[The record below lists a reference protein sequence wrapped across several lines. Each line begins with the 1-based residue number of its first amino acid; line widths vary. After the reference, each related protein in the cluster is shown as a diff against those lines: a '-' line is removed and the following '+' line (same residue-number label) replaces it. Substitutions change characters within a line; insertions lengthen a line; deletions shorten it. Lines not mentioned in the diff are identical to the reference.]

1 MAVCLMMMATAV
13 VSAQMKFEIYYTQV
27 INERGEL
34 ADYAL
39 ECLGQDNAILTSD
52 TVYTLDKISKPAT
65 KPANTNTAP
74 QQQPK
79 PQNKDKASHN
89 RHTAIPKY
97 APLNEEAAHAA
108 SPAKKAAAVASQIF
122 RLRETRNDILSG
134 EVEHAPADGK
144 AMSIV
149 LDEIKKQERALVELF
164 LGRKTTIRKKET
176 IQVNVDSDE
185 LEINKA
191 IARFSADKG
200 IVAINDTTGEPIML
214 SIQRYTQRVLAA
226 EQPKKKK
233 AEPIYE
239 TRIVRSNVQVSYDG
253 NILFERVYKDK

>member
-1 MAVCLMMMATAV
+1 MAVCLMLMAAAV

-52 TVYTLDKISKPAT
+52 TIYTLDKISKPAP
-65 KPANTNTAP
+65 KPADKNVGP
-74 QQQPK
+74 QQPM
-79 PQNKDKASHN
+79 PQRKENAHHH

-144 AMSIV
+144 AMGLV
-149 LDEIKKQERALVELF
+149 LDELKKQEKALMELF
-164 LGRKTTIRKKET
+164 LGRKTTIKKKEI

-191 IARFSADKG
+191 IARFSNDRG

-239 TRIVRSNVQVSYDG
+239 TCIVRSNVQVSYDG
-253 NILFERVYKDK
+253 NIMFERVYKDK

>member
-52 TVYTLDKISKPAT
+52 TIYTLDKISKPA
-65 KPANTNTAP
+65 NTIAAP
-74 QQQPK
+74 QQPK